1 MVPTK
6 VEAVSNNSFVRG
18 LFDLVGCPHLFGPR
32 KDSTGADKVEGF
44 RYASLAAT
52 ISCPSPC
59 KAIALMNFFKTSA
72 NLPDGEK
79 AKVEFHFQQLAE
91 CIGWDRLRLPVQSLN
106 SMLDVVRSDDGIN
119 QLVAFAGNHLSHDT
133 SQLNVKIAPQQLEK
147 CGGGG

>member
-1 MVPTK
+1 
-6 VEAVSNNSFVRG
+6 
-18 LFDLVGCPHLFGPR
+18 
-32 KDSTGADKVEGF
+32 
-44 RYASLAAT
+44 
-52 ISCPSPC
+52 
-59 KAIALMNFFKTSA
+59 MNFFKTSA

-91 CIGWDRLRLPVQSLN
+91 CIGWDRLQLPVQSLN
-106 SMLDVVRSDDGIN
+106 SMLDIVRDDDGVN